1 MPSHVLR
8 RWPWIAIKIWQTGT
22 TALNNIPTDGAA
34 ELAGCEGGA
43 AAGANW
49 AGPHFRLPELRSAS
63 AGSEGTSLAAAAL
76 LRAAVAPCPL
86 PGMVP
91 RSPPF
96 SVPEQQIRI
105 FNVAIPLNTR

>member
-1 MPSHVLR
+1 MPSHVLTGMV
-8 RWPWIAIKIWQTGT
+8 IKFWQTGT
-22 TALNNIPTDGAA
+22 SALNNTPTDGAA
-34 ELAGCEGGA
+34 ELAGCGGGM

-63 AGSEGTSLAAAAL
+63 AGSEGASLAAAAL

-96 SVPEQQIRI
+96 SVPEQQMRI
-105 FNVAIPLNTR
+105 LYVVIPLNTR